1 MFKKFGF
8 DTQALAIS
16 SLGMV
21 LALAGCEQDD
31 QTPLEEAG
39 APSVPAQT
47 VDGGN
52 ASDAGPSSVSDASV
66 AMGAKD
72 AGVSV
77 SPTMDSGSITI
88 VTPID
93 PGPDAG
99 PSLVG
104 DASDPG
110 DAAVVTGDGG
120 VLPPWATR
128 ADLGKGDGKDVV
140 TIGDSWMSGALG
152 GAGIQAALDRQ
163 MTNYRHYAVTATTL
177 LSGQIPGQYDRAKRA
192 DPKISTVIMTG
203 GGNDVMFS
211 GGCNTKA
218 SCQAISDKISD
229 ALDKLWTQMAA
240 DGVKDVLYIQYA
252 NVAGSTDPELRGM
265 AKPVP
270 VCSTGKIICHS
281 METSSIVTKASDLT
295 DGIHPDSAANTRIA
309 KAALALMEQRKMR
322 R

>member
-1 MFKKFGF
+1 MFKMFGI

-16 SLGMV
+16 SLGMI
-21 LALAGCEQDD
+21 LALAGCQQDD
-31 QTPLEEAG
+31 EAPLEDAG
-39 APSVPAQT
+39 APSIPAQS
-47 VDGGN
+47 VDSGS
-52 ASDAGPSSVSDASV
+52 AYDAGSSSVADSGV
-66 AMGAKD
+66 AVVAKD

-77 SPTMDSGSITI
+77 TPAVDSGSITI

-93 PGPDAG
+93 PLPEAG
-99 PSLVG
+99 PSSVDAG
-104 DASDPG
+104 DAS
-110 DAAVVTGDGG
+110 VETGDGG

-140 TIGDSWMSGALG
+140 TIGDSWMSGPLG
-152 GAGIQAALDRQ
+152 GAGIQAGLDRQ
-163 MTNYRHYAVTATTL
+163 MTAYRHYAVTATTL
-177 LSGQIPGQYDRAKRA
+177 LSGQIPGQYDRAKGA
-192 DPKISTVIMTG
+192 NPKISTVIMTA

-218 SCQAISDKISD
+218 TCQAISDKISEG
-229 ALDKLWTQMAA
+229 LDKLWTQMAT

-270 VCSTGKIICHS
+270 ICSTGKINCHS

-295 DGIHPDSAANTRIA
+295 DGIHPNTAANTRIA
-309 KAALALMEQRKMR
+309 QAAVALMEQRKMR